1 MNISIKGIGVLG
13 GFGCGVAQLESALV
27 RGSSPQNTVAMTTS
41 DGSLEVPALTAQT
54 DRLADFVDK
63 SALRRLDHYIR
74 MALLGSYLA
83 LEDAGMLDVKQRR
96 MGIIVATGYGSTCNM
111 MDIHQALRN
120 DAPVISP
127 TRFSNSVHN
136 AAATHI
142 SIMLNEMSPSL
153 SVNDY
158 DMSIPSAFLS
168 ACQWLREK
176 RVESV
181 LVGGVDEYCRA
192 LGYNWHRRCHPGSPD
207 KNAPADLR
215 PEHAV
220 IGEGACFFLLTGQED
235 ASSYGFI
242 DAVRMENY
250 TRGRVDA
257 AQGPVY
263 FLSVDDYSEY
273 DDLYAVYLP
282 GKTKVA
288 SYAHIYGGLPIG
300 MGFDIA
306 IAALSHKTDKIY
318 ACAENAR
325 HHAGHLNVIRREEPL
340 GAGGICC
347 LKLGA
352 GGILGSVHVK
362 QQSASYNSGRNGRFP
377 G

>member
-1 MNISIKGIGVLG
+1 LNICIKGIGVLG
-13 GFGCGVAQLESALV
+13 GFGCGFAELESALA
-27 RGSSPQNTVAMTTS
+27 RGKSPQSTVAMKTS
-41 DGSLEVPALTAQT
+41 EGSFDVPALTAHT
-54 DRLADFVDK
+54 HKLADFVDK

-83 LEDAGMLDVKQRR
+83 LEDAGMLDIKQRR

-111 MDIHQALRN
+111 IDIQQTLNNA
-120 DAPVISP
+120 APAISP

-142 SIMLNEMSPSL
+142 SILLDEMSPSL

-192 LGYNWHRRCHPGSPD
+192 VGYNWHRRYHSVDPE
-207 KNAPADLR
+207 KNNPADLT
-215 PEHAV
+215 PGHAV
-220 IGEGACFFLLTGQED
+220 IGEGACFFVLTPQED
-235 ASSYGFI
+235 ASPYGFI
-242 DAVRMENY
+242 EAVRMGNY
-250 TRGRVDA
+250 TRGRMDVDKDA
-257 AQGPVY
+257 VY
-263 FLSVDDYSEY
+263 FLSVDAYSEF
-273 DDLYAVYLP
+273 DDPYAVYLP
-282 GKTKVA
+282 KETKVA
-288 SYAHIYGGLPIG
+288 SYTHLYGGIPIG

-306 IAALSHKTDKIY
+306 IAALSHKADKIY
-318 ACAENAR
+318 ASAEGVR
-325 HHAGHLNVIRREEPL
+325 HYSGHLHVIRREEPL
-340 GAGGICC
+340 GTGSICC

-352 GGILGSVHVK
+352 GGTLGSV
-362 QQSASYNSGRNGRFP
+362 QLARF
-377 G
+377 